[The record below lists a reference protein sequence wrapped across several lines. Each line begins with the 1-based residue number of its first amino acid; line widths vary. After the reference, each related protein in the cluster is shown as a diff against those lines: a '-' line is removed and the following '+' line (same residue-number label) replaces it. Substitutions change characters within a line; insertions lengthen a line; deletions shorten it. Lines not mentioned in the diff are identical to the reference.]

1 MVIDVPVA
9 LTSAEP
15 ALVVGLWA
23 FGLLGLSSD
32 LHSNALIIDVLAI
45 HLIDSLDVGILG
57 LKHLHEA
64 KHTMKA

>member
-1 MVIDVPVA
+1 MSLSATQTAFILRLRA
-9 LTSAEP
+9 L
-15 ALVVGLWA
+15 G
-23 FGLLGLSSD
+23 FLGLSSD